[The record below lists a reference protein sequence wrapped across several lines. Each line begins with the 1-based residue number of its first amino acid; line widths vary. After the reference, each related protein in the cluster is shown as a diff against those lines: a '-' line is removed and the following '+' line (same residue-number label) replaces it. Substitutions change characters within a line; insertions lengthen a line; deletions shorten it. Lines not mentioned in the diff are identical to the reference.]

1 MKSKTH
7 IPIDGSVHQRIPVVD
22 IDAHVGEQANLWV
35 DRIEPKTDE
44 QRQLI
49 PQVRTNEAKRTLGV
63 VRR

>member
-44 QRQLI
+44 PASGSGHRCLQRDRL
-49 PQVRTNEAKRTLGV
+49 RDR
-63 VRR
+63 